1 MKLERLLLYGGILY
15 LVYELFLKNGA
26 SASPITNAVNEAIDT
41 VTGGDGSATSNS
53 LNPTHGFR
61 YAGGSAM
68 RQDQNGNPIPCGV
81 SGNPFTSAGIEGK
94 SAQQGVAPTTFFA
107 MLELGSPDS
116 IANGYSEPY
125 ANMGG
130 HNLQVGDQVQVS
142 VLGGQFSALDNNV
155 FTVLQLG
162 SDTCTDTGTAQGKY
176 SMVVIDLPIIVQGAS
191 DYQYPS
197 MEAFGTV
204 TKIN

>member
-1 MKLERLLLYGGILY
+1 MKLEKLLIYGGILY
-15 LVYELFLKNGA
+15 LVYELFLKNVPQ
-26 SASPITNAVNEAIDT
+26 ASPITNAIDEAIDMIS
-41 VTGGDGSATSNS
+41 GGDGSSTSNS

-81 SGNPFTSAGIEGK
+81 SGNPFTSAGVQGK

-107 MLELGSPDS
+107 TLELGSPDS
-116 IANGYSEPY
+116 IVNGYSEPY
-125 ANMGG
+125 ANVGG
-130 HNLQVGDQVQVS
+130 HTLKVGDRVQVS

-162 SDTCTDTGTAQGKY
+162 TDTCTSSGNAQGKY
-176 SMVVIDLPIIVQGAS
+176 SMVVIDLPIIIQGAS

-197 MEAFGTV
+197 MEAFGTL
-204 TKIN
+204 KQLN